1 MSNLANIVG
10 TGAALCSMS
19 SFVPQIIKIWRERDA
34 SSVSLR
40 MYVVTVTGFGLWITY
55 GVLIGSWPV
64 ALSNVVCLAMSATI
78 LILKWRFGDG
88 EGDAATTKRGA
99 GLARGRHAP

>member
-19 SFVPQIIKIWRERDA
+19 SFIPQIAKIVRERDA

-40 MYVVTVTGFGLWITY
+40 MYVVTVTGFILWIAY
-55 GVLIGSWPV
+55 GVLTGAWPV
-64 ALSNVVCLAMSATI
+64 TAANTVCLGMSATI
-78 LILKWRFGDG
+78 LGLKWRFGRRAR
-88 EGDAATTKRGA
+88 AAQV
-99 GLARGRHAP
+99 